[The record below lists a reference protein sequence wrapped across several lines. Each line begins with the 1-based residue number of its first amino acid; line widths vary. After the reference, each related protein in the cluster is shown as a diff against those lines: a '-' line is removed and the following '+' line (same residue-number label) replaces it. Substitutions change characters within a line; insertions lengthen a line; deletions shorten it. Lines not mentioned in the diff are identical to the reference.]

1 MSKAKSPTCAGGD
14 DYQAEDDARH
24 LMRAHEIA
32 SDPKR
37 HAKAGKAL
45 DKLHADK
52 QKEAIHAKAAKGL
65 KKAFGGG

>member
-1 MSKAKSPTCAGGD
+1 MSKATKGPTCPGD
-14 DYQAEDDARH
+14 TDYQAQDDAHH
-24 LMRAHEIA
+24 LMRAHEIT

-52 QKEAIHAKAAKGL
+52 KKEALHAKAAKGL
-65 KKAFGGG
+65 KKAFGG